1 MNTNQLKTYAPKARL
16 KFIEAIKTK
25 LRTLGIEDGKIAEVE
40 SSGDFIF
47 IQKQP
52 FPKSIESARQQIIQK
67 IEKLDFEQVLEQYAY
82 TWFNRLCAIRFMELH
97 DGYLEHGYRVLSHS
111 QRDQGLEFLDSAV
124 EVAEYFGLDTKEIID
139 LKLEHKDEQLY
150 RQLLLAQCNQLYEAM
165 PFLFDPIDSVTS
177 LLLPDDLTRSDSI
190 IMDLVQQVEED
201 SWQQVEIIGW
211 LYQFYISEIKGE
223 IDKRLKGKGGS
234 KVVSVDELPAK
245 TQLFTPNWIVKYM
258 VQNSLGRYWLQTYP
272 DTVVTI
278 DGEEKLLKEVLEY
291 YIEPAEQEDSVN
303 AQLAE
308 ITPKSIEPESIKV
321 IDPASGSGH
330 ILVEAYDLLKLIYQ
344 SQGHR
349 ARDIPKLILEN
360 NIFGLDIDDRAE
372 QLTGFAL
379 MMKARQDDR
388 GIFGRGIHLNICAFQ
403 NSDELDAD
411 QLWQALNL
419 NKAWQAGSHV
429 DMFGQAQADLGAG
442 ETDPRYTLIQ
452 EIIVKF
458 KDAKAFGSLLSV
470 DNKHEA
476 TLFDLKNTLSDLV
489 VNGDSLQK
497 GSAEKLLPIV
507 EQAWILSQ
515 RYEIAVANP
524 PYLGIALPEKIKH
537 YAKKEK
543 YKAPSD
549 LMTMFIE
556 KLLFLLSE
564 NGLSSSITLDSWM
577 YLSSYEKLR
586 FFLLEKVKIDS
597 LVHIGWNCFPDVHT
611 YLRGVAVT
619 FQKCK
624 TLSNGKYINLSNV
637 PATFNKENLFL
648 SYKATGESCF
658 EKKQSDFE
666 NIPSSPIAYW
676 ISDNVINSFKQKKL
690 NDIGQAYS
698 GLQTGNN
705 DVFLKF
711 WYEVNYSNIYYKGRD
726 LESFNLSGKSWIP
739 HKKGGDFRKWYG
751 NSEYILNW
759 EDNGSLIKSSKSA
772 RPQNI
777 QHWFKEGVT
786 WSHTSSSSFSAR
798 ILENFFTFNVEG
810 PTYFSNEEN
819 TNEILGLLNSKI
831 SFYFMQLM
839 NPTLHFLVGNIINIP
854 LPPKR
859 LDKEKIDAV
868 SRLIQLSKSDWDYFE
883 QSWDFKRSSLLLAEN
898 KKSSLSKT
906 YNEARLSW
914 KKMTDEVQ
922 ILEQENNSFLLDAYN
937 LNDEMTSEVTL
948 KEITLTSNPY
958 YRYSGEAT
966 EELLEQRL
974 QSDTIAELISYAIG
988 CMMGR
993 YSLDR
998 EGLVY
1003 SHEGNVG
1010 FDELVVEG
1018 AYKTFPADDDGILP
1032 LLDEERFPDDVYSRF
1047 EQFIE
1052 TAWDKETLQQNLDF
1066 IAESLRLYNI
1076 KPKNGESSAETIR
1089 RYLSN
1094 HFYKDHHLSNTKG
1107 YKNRP
1112 IYWLFSSGKQ
1122 KAFECLVYMHRF
1134 NDTTLAKMRTQYV
1147 LPLMGQ
1153 LTARAQFLSD
1163 ADKDISLS
1171 PAEKTKYAK
1180 EADNLH
1186 KKLNE
1191 LKDFDAELK
1200 HYIEQKISIDL
1211 DDGVKVNYGKFS
1223 KLLAEVKK
1231 VTGNKE

>member
-16 KFIEAIKTK
+16 KFIEAVKTK
-25 LRTLGIEDGKIAEVE
+25 LRTLGIEEGKIAEVE
-40 SSGDFIF
+40 RSGDFIF

-97 DGYLEHGYRVLSHS
+97 DGYLDHGYRVLSHS
-111 QRDQGLEFLDSAV
+111 QREKGLEFLDSAV
-124 EVAEYFGLDTKEIID
+124 EVAEYFGLDSKEIID
-139 LKLEHKDEQLY
+139 LKLEHQDEQLY
-150 RQLLLAQCNQLYEAM
+150 RKLLLAQCNQLHDAM

-190 IMDLVQQVEED
+190 IMDLVQQVDED

-211 LYQFYISEIKGE
+211 LYQFYISE
-223 IDKRLKGKGGS
+223 LKDEVIG
-234 KVVSVDELPAK
+234 KVVATEDIPYA

-278 DGEEKLLKEVLEY
+278 DGEERTLKEVLEY
-291 YIEPAEQEDSVN
+291 YIEPAEQEDSVK

-308 ITPKSIEPESIKV
+308 ITPQSIDPTSIKV

-349 ARDIPKLILEN
+349 EREIPKLILEN

-388 GIFGRGIHLNICAFQ
+388 RIFGRGIHLNICAFQ
-403 NSDELDAD
+403 NSDELNAD
-411 QLWQALNL
+411 QIWQALNL
-419 NKAWQAGSHV
+419 NQAWQSGSHV
-429 DMFGQAQADLGAG
+429 DMFGQAQADLGAE

-452 EIIVKF
+452 DLVVRF

-470 DNKHEA
+470 DHSYEA
-476 TLFDLKNTLSDLV
+476 TLFDLKNTLTDLI

-515 RYEIAVANP
+515 RYDAVIANP
-524 PYLGIALPEKIKH
+524 PYMGTGGMNFGLKEFAKKYFPDSKSDLFAMFMEHSFSLLKPNGFNAQVNMQSWMFIANFEDLRKKIINKHSILTMSHLGSRAFSEISGDIVQTTAFVLANNKFNNFKSIFFNLTEGNHEIKH
-537 YAKKEK
+537 INLLNQLNCFEIDQESFLKIPYSPISYWIGNDGISCFDKERVSK
-543 YKAPSD
+543 YSVSKAGIVTGDDEKFIKNWTEISFDKMKIDETQFDIKLNKYVPINKGGESRKHFGNIYNVINVSD
-549 LMTMFIE
+549 LWDSSKTNKSVRRGDIDFYFKKGITWSYVGGTQTTFRMSNNS
-556 KLLFLLSE
+556 LFATASPA
-564 NGLSSSITLDSWM
+564 I
-577 YLSSYEKLR
+577 
-586 FFLLEKVKIDS
+586 FLLENDE
-597 LVHIGWNCFPDVHT
+597 
-611 YLRGVAVT
+611 
-619 FQKCK
+619 
-624 TLSNGKYINLSNV
+624 SNY
-637 PATFNKENLFL
+637 FL
-648 SYKATGESCF
+648 SF
-658 EKKQSDFE
+658 
-666 NIPSSPIAYW
+666 
-676 ISDNVINSFKQKKL
+676 
-690 NDIGQAYS
+690 
-698 GLQTGNN
+698 
-705 DVFLKF
+705 
-711 WYEVNYSNIYYKGRD
+711 
-726 LESFNLSGKSWIP
+726 
-739 HKKGGDFRKWYG
+739 
-751 NSEYILNW
+751 
-759 EDNGSLIKSSKSA
+759 
-772 RPQNI
+772 
-777 QHWFKEGVT
+777 
-786 WSHTSSSSFSAR
+786 
-798 ILENFFTFNVEG
+798 
-810 PTYFSNEEN
+810 
-819 TNEILGLLNSKI
+819 LNSKV
-831 SFYFMQLM
+831 SLYFLKIF
-839 NPTLHFLVGNIINIP
+839 NPTINVFSRDIQQLP
-854 LPPKR
+854 LIFYNTDNVSINGKK
-859 LDKEKIDAV
+859 LLEISGIDWNAYE
-868 SRLIQLSKSDWDYFE
+868 R
-883 QSWDFKRSSLLLAEN
+883 SWDFKRVSLLV
-898 KKSSLSKT
+898 
-906 YNEARLSW
+906 NEYRKPQIEQNYSMLRQVW
-914 KKMTDEVQ
+914 KNQTFEVQ
-922 ILEQENNSFLLDAYN
+922 RLEQENNKVFIDAYG
-937 LNDEMTSEVTL
+937 LADELTPDVPL
-948 KEITLTSNPY
+948 KEITLTCNPY
-958 YRYSGEAT
+958 YRYGGEAT
-966 EELLEQRL
+966 EEQLEQRL

-1003 SHEGNVG
+1003 AHEGNIG
-1010 FDELVVEG
+1010 FDDLVADG
-1018 AYKTFPADDDGILP
+1018 AYKKFPADNDGILP

-1047 EQFIE
+1047 EQFIA
-1052 TAWDKETLQQNLDF
+1052 TAWDKDTLQQNLDF
-1066 IAESLRLYNI
+1066 IAESLRLYNV
-1076 KPKNGESSAETIR
+1076 KAKNGESSAETIR

-1094 HFYKDHHLSNTKG
+1094 HFYKDQHLKT
-1107 YKNRP
+1107 YKSRP

-1134 NDTTLAKMRTQYV
+1134 NDATLAKMRTQYV

-1163 ADKDISLS
+1163 ADKDTSLS

-1191 LKDFDAELK
+1191 LKDFDAALK
-1200 HYIEQKISIDL
+1200 HHIEQKISVDL
-1211 DDGVKVNYGKFS
+1211 DDGVKVNYGKFA
-1223 KLLAEVKK
+1223 KLLAEAKK

>member
-25 LRTLGIEDGKIAEVE
+25 LRTLGIEKGKITEVE
-40 SSGDFIF
+40 RSGDFIF

-52 FPKSIESARQQIIQK
+52 FPKYIESARQQIIQK

-82 TWFNRLCAIRFMELH
+82 TWFNRICAIRFMELH
-97 DGYLEHGYRVLSHS
+97 EGYLDHGYRVLSHS

-124 EVAEYFGLDTKEIID
+124 EVAEYFNLDSKEIID

-150 RQLLLAQCNQLYEAM
+150 RNLLLAQCNQLHDAM

-190 IMDLVQQVEED
+190 IADLVQQVDEE
-201 SWQQVEIIGW
+201 SWQHVEIIGW
-211 LYQFYISEIKGE
+211 LYQFYISQ
-223 IDKRLKGKGGS
+223 LKDEVIG
-234 KVVSVDELPAK
+234 KVVATEDIPYA

-278 DGEEKLLKEVLEY
+278 DGKEKQLKEVLEY
-291 YIEPAEQEDSVN
+291 YIEPAEQEDSIK
-303 AQLAE
+303 ALLAE
-308 ITPKSIEPESIKV
+308 ITPKSIEPTSIKV

-349 ARDIPKLILEN
+349 ERDIPKLILEN

-388 GIFGRGIHLNICAFQ
+388 RIFGRGIHLNICAFQ
-403 NSDELDAD
+403 NSDELNAE
-411 QLWQALNL
+411 QIWQTLNL

-429 DMFGQAQADLGAG
+429 DMFGQAQAELGAE
-442 ETDPRYTLIQ
+442 ETDPRYGLIQ
-452 EIIVKF
+452 DLIVKF

-470 DNKHEA
+470 DNSHET
-476 TLFDLKNTLSDLV
+476 TLFDLKNTLIDLI

-515 RYEIAVANP
+515 RYDAVVANP
-524 PYLGIALPEKIKH
+524 PFLDDKYFVPSLKKFVKSNYVGYDRNLYSAFIGQSLKLAKNFNYAALVTPLTWMFTSSYTETRELTLENHSFITSVRPSYTAFFEVATVQFVVNVIQKSLINYKSKSFDLGYLGSGKEQASRLLSKIIENDFSINNSEDFKILPNSIIAFWLSASMKN
-537 YAKKEK
+537 AFKKG
-543 YKAPSD
+543 
-549 LMTMFIE
+549 
-556 KLLFLLSE
+556 KLL
-564 NGLSSSITLDSWM
+564 GDIAKPRQGM
-577 YLSSYEKLR
+577 
-586 FFLLEKVKIDS
+586 
-597 LVHIGWNCFPDVHT
+597 
-611 YLRGVAVT
+611 
-619 FQKCK
+619 
-624 TLSNGKYINLSNV
+624 
-637 PATFNKENLFL
+637 AT
-648 SYKATGESCF
+648 A
-658 EKKQSDFE
+658 
-666 NIPSSPIAYW
+666 
-676 ISDNVINSFKQKKL
+676 
-690 NDIGQAYS
+690 
-698 GLQTGNN
+698 NN
-705 DVFLKF
+705 DYFVKF
-711 WYEVNYSNIYYKGRD
+711 WFEVDFSKIGLNFHDR
-726 LESFNLSGKSWIP
+726 ESALNSKSKWFP
-739 HKKGGDFRKWYG
+739 YNKGGGFRKWYG
-751 NSEYILNW
+751 NTENVVNW
-759 EDNGSLIKSSKSA
+759 ENDGELIRNYFVDGKLRS
-772 RPQNI
+772 RPQNLEYF
-777 QHWFKEGVT
+777 FKPSLT
-786 WSHTSSSSFSAR
+786 WSLISSYEFGVRLCDEGFLFDVGGSSAFPETKYRYLVAAFLCSKLCSEFMQALNPSANMQVGNVSSLPFAMDEIIHHKNEIEELVKNATDISFKDWASNENTYEFKKNGLVSLEKSTASSFLNFLKQTKEYCEDLKETEYKINKIFNSIYAVEEEVSST
-798 ILENFFTFNVEG
+798 IENRYIT
-810 PTYFSNEEN
+810 
-819 TNEILGLLNSKI
+819 LNS
-831 SFYFMQLM
+831 
-839 NPTLHFLVGNIINIP
+839 NPH
-854 LPPKR
+854 
-859 LDKEKIDAV
+859 
-868 SRLIQLSKSDWDYFE
+868 
-883 QSWDFKRSSLLLAEN
+883 
-898 KKSSLSKT
+898 
-906 YNEARLSW
+906 
-914 KKMTDEVQ
+914 
-922 ILEQENNSFLLDAYN
+922 
-937 LNDEMTSEVTL
+937 
-948 KEITLTSNPY
+948 
-958 YRYSGEAT
+958 YRYGGDAT
-966 EELLEQRL
+966 EEQLEQRL

-1003 SHEGNVG
+1003 AHEGNVG
-1010 FDELVVEG
+1010 FDDLVAEG
-1018 AYKTFPADDDGILP
+1018 AYQTFPADDDGILP

-1047 EQFIE
+1047 EQFIA

-1066 IAESLRLYNI
+1066 IADSLRLYNI

-1094 HFYKDHHLSNTKG
+1094 HFYKDQHLKT
-1107 YKNRP
+1107 YKSRP

-1134 NDTTLAKMRTQYV
+1134 NDSTLAKMRTQYV

-1153 LTARAQFLSD
+1153 LTSRAQFLSG
-1163 ADKDISLS
+1163 AEKDTSLS

-1200 HYIEQKISIDL
+1200 HHIEQKISIDL
-1211 DDGVKVNYGKFS
+1211 DDGVKVNYGKFA
-1223 KLLAEVKK
+1223 KLLAEAKK

>member
-25 LRTLGIEDGKIAEVE
+25 LRTLGIEEGKIAEVE
-40 SSGDFIF
+40 RSGDFIF

-52 FPKSIESARQQIIQK
+52 FPKSIESARQQIIHK

-97 DGYLEHGYRVLSHS
+97 EGYLDHGYRVLSHS
-111 QRDQGLEFLDSAV
+111 QREQGLEFLDSAV
-124 EVAEYFGLDTKEIID
+124 EIAEYFGLDSKEIID
-139 LKLEHKDEQLY
+139 LKLEHQDEQLY
-150 RQLLLAQCNQLYEAM
+150 RKLLLAQCNQLHDAM

-190 IMDLVQQVEED
+190 IMDLVQQVDED

-211 LYQFYISEIKGE
+211 LYQFYIS
-223 IDKRLKGKGGS
+223 DLKDEVIG
-234 KVVSVDELPAK
+234 KVVATEDIPYA

-278 DGEEKLLKEVLEY
+278 NGEEKTLKEVLEY
-291 YIEPAEQEDSVN
+291 YIEPAEQEDGVK

-308 ITPKSIEPESIKV
+308 ITPQSIDPTTIKV

-349 ARDIPKLILEN
+349 ERDIPKLILEN

-388 GIFGRGIHLNICAFQ
+388 RIFGRGIHLNICAFQ

-411 QLWQALNL
+411 QIWQALNL
-419 NKAWQAGSHV
+419 NKAWQSGSHV
-429 DMFGQAQADLGAG
+429 DMFGQAQADLGAE
-442 ETDPRYTLIQ
+442 ETDPRYALIKDLV
-452 EIIVKF
+452 VKF

-476 TLFDLKNTLSDLV
+476 TLFDLKNTLIDLI

-515 RYEIAVANP
+515 RYDAVIANP
-524 PYLGIALPEKIKH
+524 PYMGGGGMNANLKAFARKHFPDSKSDLFAIMIERCLDLGNLHAILGMVTPFVWMFISSYQLIREKIVNKH
-537 YAKKEK
+537 TLASLIQLEYNAFEPACIPVATYIIVKSHIKSYVGSYIK
-543 YKAPSD
+543 LSD
-549 LMTMFIE
+549 F
-556 KLLFLLSE
+556 K
-564 NGLSSSITLDSWM
+564 G
-577 YLSSYEKLR
+577 
-586 FFLLEKVKIDS
+586 
-597 LVHIGWNCFPDVHT
+597 HINQSP
-611 YLRGVAVT
+611 
-619 FQKCK
+619 K
-624 TLSNGKYINLSNV
+624 TLEAIRNPKCGWFYTSR
-637 PATFNKENLFL
+637 PDDFNK
-648 SYKATGESCF
+648 
-658 EKKQSDFE
+658 
-666 NIPSSPIAYW
+666 IPNSPIAYW
-676 ISDNVINSFKQKKL
+676 VSDKFFNIFQNNPSLVSKQSKIMKG
-690 NDIGQAYS
+690 IF
-698 GLQTGNN
+698 TGNN
-705 DVFLKF
+705 ERFLRHWHEINFNTIGTDWIK
-711 WYEVNYSNIYYKGRD
+711 YS
-726 LESFNLSGKSWIP
+726 
-739 HKKGGDFRKWYG
+739 KGGKKRKWYG
-751 NSEYILNW
+751 NVEHVVNWKNDGEELQNFDGSGLGAQRHYGQKHISWSGLTSGDISFRYESEDIWFDDVSPSIVL
-759 EDNGSLIKSSKSA
+759 DNHSLSLLS
-772 RPQNI
+772 
-777 QHWFKEGVT
+777 
-786 WSHTSSSSFSAR
+786 
-798 ILENFFTFNVEG
+798 
-810 PTYFSNEEN
+810 
-819 TNEILGLLNSKI
+819 LLNNKVVQS
-831 SFYFMQLM
+831 QLNIL
-839 NPTLHFLVGNIINIP
+839 NPTLHYQIGDIKRIPYINALENLTLDTELIIT
-854 LPPKR
+854 LTK
-859 LDKEKIDAV
+859 L
-868 SRLIQLSKSDWDYFE
+868 DWDIFE
-883 QSWDFKRSSLLLAEN
+883 RSWDFKQN
-898 KKSSLSKT
+898 PFFISLSK
-906 YNEARLSW
+906 N
-914 KKMTDEVQ
+914 
-922 ILEQENNSFLLDAYN
+922 LLDSYKSIRNKWRNMVTDVRDLEVAN
-937 LNDEMTSEVTL
+937 NDIFIKVYGLEKEFTPEVSL
-948 KEITLTSNPY
+948 KEITLTCNPY
-958 YRYSGEAT
+958 YRYGGEAT
-966 EELLEQRL
+966 EEQLEQRL

-998 EGLVY
+998 ESLVY
-1003 SHEGNVG
+1003 AHEGNIG
-1010 FDELVVEG
+1010 FDELVAEG
-1018 AYKTFPADDDGILP
+1018 AYKKFPADDDGILP

-1076 KPKNGESSAETIR
+1076 KPKNGESSTETIR

-1094 HFYKDHHLSNTKG
+1094 HFYKDQHLKT
-1107 YKNRP
+1107 YKSRP

-1134 NDTTLAKMRTQYV
+1134 NDATLAKMRTQYV

-1163 ADKDISLS
+1163 ADKDTSLS

-1200 HYIEQKISIDL
+1200 HHIELKISIDL
-1211 DDGVKVNYGKFS
+1211 DDGVKVNYGKFA
-1223 KLLAEVKK
+1223 KLLAEAKK

>member
-25 LRTLGIEDGKIAEVE
+25 LRTLGIEEGKIAEVE
-40 SSGDFIF
+40 RSGDFIF

-97 DGYLEHGYRVLSHS
+97 DGYLDHGYRVLSHS
-111 QRDQGLEFLDSAV
+111 QREQGLEFLDSAV
-124 EVAEYFGLDTKEIID
+124 EVAEYFGLDSKEIID
-139 LKLEHKDEQLY
+139 LKLEHQDEQLY
-150 RQLLLAQCNQLYEAM
+150 RKLLLAQCNQLHDAM

-190 IMDLVQQVEED
+190 IMDLVQQVDED

-211 LYQFYISEIKGE
+211 LYQFYISDLKAQVFAQKTAIKIE
-223 IDKRLKGKGGS
+223 DI
-234 KVVSVDELPAK
+234 PYA

-278 DGEEKLLKEVLEY
+278 DGEEKRLKEVLEY
-291 YIEPAEQEDSVN
+291 YIEPAEQEDGVK

-308 ITPKSIEPESIKV
+308 ITPQSIDPTTIKV

-344 SQGHR
+344 SQGHSK
-349 ARDIPKLILEN
+349 RDIPKLILEN

-388 GIFGRGIHLNICAFQ
+388 RIFGRGTHLNICAFQ
-403 NSDELDAD
+403 NSDELDAA

-419 NKAWQAGSHV
+419 NAAWQAGSHV
-429 DMFGQAQADLGAG
+429 DMFGQAQADLGAE
-442 ETDPRYTLIQ
+442 ETDPRYVLIQ
-452 EIIVKF
+452 DLVEKF

-470 DNKHEA
+470 DNSHEA
-476 TLFDLKNTLSDLV
+476 TLFDLKTTLKDLA

-497 GSAEKLLPIV
+497 GGAEKLLPIV

-515 RYEIAVANP
+515 RYDAVIANP
-524 PYLGIALPEKIKH
+524 PYMGGGGMNANLKAF
-537 YAKKEK
+537 AKKYFPDSK
-543 YKAPSD
+543 SD
-549 LMTMFIE
+549 LFAMFME
-556 KLLFLLSE
+556 HSFSLLKP
-564 NGLSSSITLDSWM
+564 NGFNAQVNMQSWM
-577 YLSSYEKLR
+577 FLSSYEKLR
-586 FFLLEKVKIDS
+586 EKLLESKTIMTMAHLGARAFGQISGEVVQTTTFVIQNNYIQNYQPTFFRLVNGNEQEKITNLLVQNFKFFQVKQ
-597 LVHIGWNCFPDVHT
+597 HEF
-611 YLRGVAVT
+611 
-619 FQKCK
+619 
-624 TLSNGKYINLSNV
+624 
-637 PATFNKENLFL
+637 KE
-648 SYKATGESCF
+648 
-658 EKKQSDFE
+658 
-666 NIPSSPIAYW
+666 IPSSPIAYW
-676 ISDNVINSFKQKKL
+676 VSNNVRKSFIQKSIKDYLIPKQ
-690 NDIGQAYS
+690 
-698 GLQTGNN
+698 GLATGNN
-705 DVFLKF
+705 DKFLRF
-711 WYEVNYSNIYYKGRD
+711 WWEISKNKTSHSVTTFTDSENVSAFWFPYS
-726 LESFNLSGKSWIP
+726 
-739 HKKGGDFRKWYG
+739 KGGESRKWYG
-751 NSEYILNW
+751 SNEYVVYFPNAGNEIRNYKDEQGREL
-759 EDNGSLIKSSKSA
+759 SRFRASA
-772 RPQNI
+772 FY
-777 QHWFKEGVT
+777 FKEAIT
-786 WSHTSSSSFSAR
+786 WSLTSSSSNGFAARFRPTGYVFDINGMSAFGENIYQ
-798 ILENFFTFNVEG
+798 ILVFLNTKVG
-810 PTYFSNEEN
+810 TYF
-819 TNEILGLLNSKI
+819 LNLI
-831 SFYFMQLM
+831 
-839 NPTLHFLVGNIINIP
+839 NPTMAYQIGDISK
-854 LPPKR
+854 LPIHQKTLEPSMLK
-859 LDKEKIDAV
+859 
-868 SRLIQLSKSDWDYFE
+868 KSISAIETVKNNWDSYE
-883 QSWDFKRSSLLLAEN
+883 ISWDFNRLQLFVCEKEN
-898 KKSSLSKT
+898 LIESFQDTRRKWLNVTEVIQQLEKNNNAFFIEVYGL
-906 YNEARLSW
+906 E
-914 KKMTDEVQ
+914 DELTPDVP
-922 ILEQENNSFLLDAYN
+922 LKD
-937 LNDEMTSEVTL
+937 VTL
-948 KEITLTSNPY
+948 TCNPY
-958 YRYSGEAT
+958 YRYGSDAT
-966 EELLEQRL
+966 EEQLEQRL

-1003 SHEGNVG
+1003 AHEGNAG
-1010 FDELVVEG
+1010 FDELISEG
-1018 AYKTFPADDDGILP
+1018 AYKKFPADDDGILP

-1047 EQFIE
+1047 EQFIA

-1094 HFYKDHHLSNTKG
+1094 NFYKDQHLKT
-1107 YKNRP
+1107 YKSRP

-1134 NDTTLAKMRTQYV
+1134 NETTLAKMRTQYV

-1153 LTARAQFLSD
+1153 LTARAQFLAD
-1163 ADKDISLS
+1163 ADKDTSLS

-1180 EADNLH
+1180 EADSLH

-1200 HYIEQKISIDL
+1200 HHIEQKISIDL
-1211 DDGVKVNYGKFS
+1211 DDGVKVNYGKFA
-1223 KLLAEVKK
+1223 KLLAEAKK